1 MNKKTILIGALAVAL
16 AVVAAFCWRGAST
29 GDTAADDAAA
39 LKKGRIAETAASKGG
54 GAAARPKRIAEAR
67 PTEPGSASSS
77 ETAVET
83 EIGELSAEDQKLIDE
98 IQAALDDEN
107 LAEVRKLA
115 EKLVNHPVA
124 EVRQRAIEAL
134 QWFGAK
140 ALDSMT
146 MFLADADED
155 VKSTATDS
163 VEQAL
168 AEMEDESA
176 KLSYIESL
184 FQIRGSCDENTLALL
199 AGQLKGFE
207 NEASV
212 IDAVVRVI
220 TANVNPAAVSEMK
233 EVYEF
238 ITGEP
243 YTTPDAA
250 QRWRAENAAAPE
262 EPATPET
269 PTTP

>member
-1 MNKKTILIGALAVAL
+1 MKKKILVGAGAVAL
-16 AVVAAFCWRGAST
+16 AVVAVFCWRGAST
-29 GDTAADDAAA
+29 GVSAADEAAA
-39 LKKGRIAETAASKGG
+39 RRKGRIAETAATALADAKP
-54 GAAARPKRIAEAR
+54 ARQRLIADARPA
-67 PTEPGSASSS
+67 GSAASAKAAH
-77 ETAVET
+77 EALPGTT
-83 EIGELSAEDQKLIDE
+83 ELSAEDQKLVDAL
-98 IQAALDDEN
+98 QVALDAEN

-134 QWFGAK
+134 QWFGEK

-155 VKSTATDS
+155 VQSTAMDA

-176 KLSYIESL
+176 KLNYIESL
-184 FQIRGSCDENTLALL
+184 FQVRGACDEDALAML
-199 AGQLKGFE
+199 AGQLKGLSDS
-207 NEASV
+207 AAV
-212 IDAVVRVI
+212 IDAAVRVI
-220 TANVNPAAVSEMK
+220 EANANPAAVREMK

-243 YTTPDAA
+243 YTTRDAA
-250 QRWRAENAAAPE
+250 QLWRAENAEPPE
-262 EPATPET
+262 SADSATIQ
-269 PTTP
+269 